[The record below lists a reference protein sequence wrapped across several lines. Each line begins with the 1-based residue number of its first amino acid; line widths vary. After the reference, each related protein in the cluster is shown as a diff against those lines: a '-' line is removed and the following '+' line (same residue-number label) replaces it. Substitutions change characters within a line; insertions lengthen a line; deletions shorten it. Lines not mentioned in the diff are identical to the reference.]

1 MEGILLKFFYL
12 LIQVS
17 TDMSLDTLRLSIEE
31 TDREL
36 ISLISRRMEI
46 ALDIADEKK
55 KQGLPVRIPDR
66 AEVVLTRAAGEAEK
80 QGLDPEQVR
89 KIFSILIEMSEDMQS
104 LRRKEENDP
113 GL

>member
-1 MEGILLKFFYL
+1 MGTFL
-12 LIQVS
+12 LIFFRMASQVS
-17 TDMSLDTLRLSIEE
+17 TDMSLDILRTRIEE

-46 ALDIADEKK
+46 AQAIADEKER
-55 KQGLPVRIPDR
+55 QGLPVRIPDR

-89 KIFSILIEMSEDMQS
+89 RIFSLLIEMSEDMQRK
-104 LRRKEENDP
+104 RRKEEI
-113 GL
+113 G